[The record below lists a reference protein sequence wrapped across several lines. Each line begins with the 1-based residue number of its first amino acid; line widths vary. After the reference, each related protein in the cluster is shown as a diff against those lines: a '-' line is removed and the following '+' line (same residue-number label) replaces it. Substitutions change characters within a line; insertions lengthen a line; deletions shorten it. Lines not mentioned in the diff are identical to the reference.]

1 MLVRGRKLLH
11 QMRLHWQL
19 YVFLLLPVVYL
30 ILFKYIPMAGIQ
42 IAFRK
47 FSIRKGIWHSPWVG
61 FQYFE
66 RFFGSYMFGRVLK
79 NTLVLS
85 AYSIFAGFPMPI
97 LFALC
102 LNVMRNRAFKKTVQ
116 MITYA
121 PHFISTTVLVGMLM
135 SLLNCRTGMY
145 GALFSQ
151 LFGSFPPDLFG
162 IGKAF
167 KHLYVWSGIWQE
179 MGWGAIIYI
188 AALSSV
194 DTQLHEAAE
203 IDGAGRLKRVIHI
216 DLPCIL
222 PTAAIMLI
230 MRAGSVMSIGFEKVY
245 LMQNNVNLAYSEII
259 STYVYKVGLQDS
271 DFSYSTAIGLFNSVV
286 NLTLLFVVNTITRRL
301 SDTSLF

>member
-102 LNVMRNRAFKKTVQ
+102 LNVMRNRVFKKTVQ

>member
-102 LNVMRNRAFKKTVQ
+102 LNVMRNRVFKKTVQ

-145 GALFSQ
+145 GALFSR
-151 LFGSFPPDLFG
+151 LFGTFPPDLFG
-162 IGKAF
+162 MGKAF

-179 MGWGAIIYI
+179 MGWSAIIYI

-259 STYVYKVGLQDS
+259 STYVYKVGMQDS

-286 NLTLLFVVNTITRRL
+286 NLTLLFVVNAITRRL